1 MSDSFVVV
9 TTVLVALA
17 NLGLV
22 VACYRHLSR
31 FGAASAFMGLIVVAT
46 WATEYTLRPI
56 GILADGEFGRE
67 AGFLRYL
74 QEVSPSAITDAN
86 FVSLAST
93 AALAIGLIVSFHG
106 GARKAIAPNTGRV
119 PGEVIPLQ
127 RPAPATLTRRL
138 RLPVAPLLA
147 FAVIASVAVALR
159 LGTLGGALNG
169 EFGRLNSN
177 GLLYLL
183 VNMVGLVVLVALV
196 SMQAEVLARSSS
208 RRALA
213 ASYLIFVAI
222 HLLVLGGRAEI
233 IIVTIAAVMI
243 TTERFGRPGRRTLLI
258 GLVVATMLLG
268 VQRVATRESLAPENR
283 QTPRVTLALRSLSDP
298 LALVTRYDV
307 SAYDKLVLLE
317 EADPALAG
325 GATYLAAVGAPA
337 PGSTLQGPEGGNR
350 AFTRL
355 FIPAR
360 YERDVTFEGIS
371 MLGEARYNFGWIG
384 APLLAALAGG
394 LVGGLLRRSRRSE
407 KWQLTSALVVG
418 LFPSLVRADA
428 VNTAALGGS
437 LVVLTLTLLALA
449 TRSSMLQHRFLHPA
463 QMPPYARPTGDPIR
477 P

>member
-1 MSDSFVVV
+1 MSDPFVVV
-9 TTVLVALA
+9 TTVLVCLA
-17 NLGLV
+17 NLGILL
-22 VACYRHLSR
+22 ACYRHLSR
-31 FGAASAFMGLIVVAT
+31 FGAASAFLGLIVFAT
-46 WATEYTLRPI
+46 WATEYALRPI
-56 GILADGEFGRE
+56 GVMAEGEFGRE

-74 QEVSPSAITDAN
+74 QEVSPGALTDAN
-86 FVSLAST
+86 LVSLAST
-93 AALAIGLIVSFHG
+93 GAFAIGLVVSFHG
-106 GARKAIAPNTGRV
+106 GSRK
-119 PGEVIPLQ
+119 
-127 RPAPATLTRRL
+127 PATSRPGLAPRAVISVRPRQRASLTRRL

-147 FAVIASVAVALR
+147 LAVFASAVVALR

-183 VNMVGLVVLVALV
+183 VNMVGLVLLVALV
-196 SMQAEVLARSSS
+196 SMQPDVMARRSS
-208 RRALA
+208 RRALV
-213 ASYLIFVAI
+213 ASYLVFVAI

-243 TTERFGRPGRRTLLI
+243 MTERFGRPRRRTLMI
-258 GLVVATMLLG
+258 GLVGATLLLG
-268 VQRVATRESLAPENR
+268 VQRVATREALAPENR
-283 QTPRVTLALRSLSDP
+283 QTSRITLALRSLTDP

-317 EADPALAG
+317 EADPSLAG
-325 GATYLAAVGAPA
+325 GTTYLAAVGVPA
-337 PGSTLQGPEGGNR
+337 PGSTVQGPEGGNR

-384 APLLAALAGG
+384 PPLVAALAGG
-394 LVGGLLRRSRRSE
+394 LLGGLLRRSRRSG

-437 LVVLTLTLLALA
+437 LVILTLTLLALA
-449 TRSSMLQHRFLHPA
+449 TRSSLLQHRYLNPA
-463 QMPPYARPTGDPIR
+463 PVPSYAHSIGDQT
-477 P
+477 